1 MATSR
6 KGWGTKNRQSQ
17 RRRSQGRG
25 GAWKGWS
32 PRKGRSPDR
41 WDPMKG
47 VARRKER
54 AEPTEWGVPRGKGR
68 GLSGQGKE
76 KEGVSMT
83 HLGRGIEAGGG
94 GGATDGAGGGGPGGG
109 AAPPNCPSC
118 RDPRGGPGGA
128 SEDPGTREPPPS
140 PAEAEPRHKAPPL
153 CPYKD
158 GKGWSLTFATGGP
171 LGGQLRGGGG
181 AGGPGGEERGGVR
194 GGLH

>member
-68 GLSGQGKE
+68 GLSGQGKK

-109 AAPPNCPSC
+109 QRPQTARPAETPGGGLGGRQGTRVPGTPPPPAPLRRSPDIKPHPFAHI
-118 RDPRGGPGGA
+118 RMGRGGALPLRRGGRWGGSSGGA
-128 SEDPGTREPPPS
+128 AARE
-140 PAEAEPRHKAPPL
+140 
-153 CPYKD
+153 
-158 GKGWSLTFATGGP
+158 G
-171 LGGQLRGGGG
+171 LG
-181 AGGPGGEERGGVR
+181 ERNEVG
-194 GGLH
+194 